1 MGLFNEI
8 YNIKDK
14 IKKLENNFN
23 NKINEKDDLNDNLD
37 EIEKSLNKIEN
48 QNFDYESNIKT
59 KHNAENYLIELN
71 KHSKNLLDLKKQAN
85 NLINIKI
92 NNIKTNFKSSNKVI

>member
-1 MGLFNEI
+1 MGLFIEI

-48 QNFDYESNIKT
+48 QNFDYESNIK
-59 KHNAENYLIELN
+59 
-71 KHSKNLLDLKKQAN
+71 
-85 NLINIKI
+85 
-92 NNIKTNFKSSNKVI
+92 